1 MSFPSIYFDGYYRVL
16 SHTLSPEDDGLPHF
30 SSSGLGFSGSLRDID
45 MSWQGHRILNQK
57 NTSSC
62 VAHATVAGMEILYKQ
77 RQDMTKDFN
86 PFFHYALI
94 NGGED
99 EGAYISDSLKIM
111 QQYGIC
117 ELSAFPSDKVYYKS
131 SLTKSAYDNAL
142 RYKLDKAY
150 RCTTFEEVCSALNL
164 GFVVNIG
171 IMVGSNFTRVDSE
184 GMAPLPNGGGGGH
197 SMLACGLKYHNKW
210 GWTVKLQNSWG
221 ANFGQNGYCY
231 VRKEHFTYY
240 SRLDCFAFQ
249 GVIDDPKDPVPQD
262 DVPIVKV

>member
-99 EGAYISDSLKIM
+99 L
-111 QQYGIC
+111 
-117 ELSAFPSDKVYYKS
+117 F
-131 SLTKSAYDNAL
+131 
-142 RYKLDKAY
+142 
-150 RCTTFEEVCSALNL
+150 
-164 GFVVNIG
+164 
-171 IMVGSNFTRVDSE
+171 
-184 GMAPLPNGGGGGH
+184 
-197 SMLACGLKYHNKW
+197 
-210 GWTVKLQNSWG
+210 
-221 ANFGQNGYCY
+221 
-231 VRKEHFTYY
+231 
-240 SRLDCFAFQ
+240 
-249 GVIDDPKDPVPQD
+249 
-262 DVPIVKV
+262 